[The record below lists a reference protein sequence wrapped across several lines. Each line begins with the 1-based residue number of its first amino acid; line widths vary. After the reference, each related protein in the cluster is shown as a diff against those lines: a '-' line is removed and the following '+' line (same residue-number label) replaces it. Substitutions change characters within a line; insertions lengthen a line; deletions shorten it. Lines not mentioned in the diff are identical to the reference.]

1 MNKDKKKHDKLV
13 ENLLEQ
19 TTFFNWKDIDIIF
32 KIKEDECNLISN
44 SIKDLPENAQVI
56 TWLMESFR

>member
-19 TTFFNWKDIDIIF
+19 TTFFNCKDIDIIF
-32 KIKEDECNLISN
+32 KIKEDKCNLMSN
-44 SIKDLPENAQVI
+44 SIKDLPDNAQFI